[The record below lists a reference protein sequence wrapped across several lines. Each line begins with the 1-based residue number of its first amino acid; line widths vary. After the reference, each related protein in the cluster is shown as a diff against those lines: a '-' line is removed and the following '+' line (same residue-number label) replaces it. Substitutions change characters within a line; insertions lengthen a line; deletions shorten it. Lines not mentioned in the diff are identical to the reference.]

1 MRIGEFTDKEEL
13 PFDVV
18 EDTLVFMRNDPVFY
32 RKYYY
37 PSVCELADCQRAG
50 KDADPKK
57 YLTAMIEMGC
67 DNYVKKYN
75 VGRNSEEVFTAE
87 DRSNLLQEL
96 TTKKQ
101 KIFEKATTREN
112 L

>member
-1 MRIGEFTDKEEL
+1 MRLNEFTDKEEL

-18 EDTLVFMRNDPVFY
+18 DDTLVFMRNDPIFY

-57 YLTAMIEMGC
+57 YLIPM
-67 DNYVKKYN
+67 
-75 VGRNSEEVFTAE
+75 
-87 DRSNLLQEL
+87 L
-96 TTKKQ
+96 
-101 KIFEKATTREN
+101 
-112 L
+112 